1 MATLVKVM
9 KYQIVKPMDESWSD
23 FSRLLSN
30 IQTDV
35 RRIANKTIQLC
46 WEYQNFSSDYK
57 KKHGTY
63 PDNSQILHYKTIG
76 GYCCSTLKDPF
87 YQIPSGIRDTVI
99 MNTVKKWKNDLKEV
113 TSGERSIASFRKDVP
128 IDLHNRNIKIVKH
141 NNQYILRLGL
151 LSEKYKKELG
161 KKSGQYD
168 VQLAAKDHT
177 QKIILDRILDG
188 SYKVAASKII
198 HHKNKWFI
206 SLNYKFEQFETPLDK
221 NNIMGI
227 DLGVVYPIYMAFN
240 NSLHRYKVQ
249 GGEIEKARKTIEREK
264 NNLAHQA
271 MYCGDGRRGHGI
283 KTRTKPVY
291 KKRDKVSHFRETF
304 NHKYSR
310 YVIDMAMKHKCGTIQ
325 MEDLKGISKDS
336 LFLKNWTYYDLQQKI
351 EYKAKELGI
360 EVVYINPRYTSQ
372 RCNKCGCIHEE
383 NRENQETFHC
393 KTCGFKTN
401 ADFNAARNIAMKDI
415 EKIIQEQL
423 KIQRTAANQ
432 LITM

>member
-1 MATLVKVM
+1 
-9 KYQIVKPMDESWSD
+9 
-23 FSRLLSN
+23 
-30 IQTDV
+30 
-35 RRIANKTIQLC
+35 
-46 WEYQNFSSDYK
+46 
-57 KKHGTY
+57 
-63 PDNSQILHYKTIG
+63 
-76 GYCCSTLKDPF
+76 
-87 YQIPSGIRDTVI
+87 
-99 MNTVKKWKNDLKEV
+99 
-113 TSGERSIASFRKDVP
+113 
-128 IDLHNRNIKIVKH
+128 
-141 NNQYILRLGL
+141 
-151 LSEKYKKELG
+151 
-161 KKSGQYD
+161 
-168 VQLAAKDHT
+168 
-177 QKIILDRILDG
+177 
-188 SYKVAASKII
+188 
-198 HHKNKWFI
+198 
-206 SLNYKFEQFETPLDK
+206 
-221 NNIMGI
+221 
-227 DLGVVYPIYMAFN
+227 
-240 NSLHRYKVQ
+240 
-249 GGEIEKARKTIEREK
+249 
-264 NNLAHQA
+264 
-271 MYCGDGRRGHGI
+271 MYCGDGRRGHRI

-310 YVIDMAMKHKCGTIQ
+310 YVID